1 MTTPLHI
8 GFIPLVDAAALI
20 VAVDKGFAAAEGL
33 DVTLVREVS
42 WSNVRDKLNIGLF
55 DAAHLLAPVAIASSL
70 GLGHVKVPIAAPFN
84 LGLNGNAITVSPAL
98 HIAIMAE
105 IDGDRFDPMATALA
119 LARVVAK
126 RRKSGAEPLTFGM
139 TFPFSTHNYQLRF
152 WMAAGGVDPDED
164 VRLVVLPPPYMVD
177 SLANGHVDA
186 FCVGAPWNSVAVDLG
201 VGHILHFVSDIL
213 VRAVEKVL
221 AVRQDWSEKNAGV
234 VAALVRAHIRAAEFI
249 EQPQNRAEA
258 ARILSAAGADRR
270 RCRRD
275 PANARWPSQDFA
287 RWNHARKQPLSAGG
301 AGRGGAAR
309 SRAGRLALCADG
321 ALGTDRDQPRR
332 RSRPPWA
339 CSGRTSTT
347 RRWGAKAS
355 PPMPPTRSAPSP
367 VRHSMPTIL
376 PGIWRRSRSG
386 AGRPETAAIAAI
398 LGGRLG
404 RLIFGL
410 PARNQRLRHR

>member
-1 MTTPLHI
+1 MTQPLCI

-98 HIAIMAE
+98 HAALMAE
-105 IDGDRFDPMATALA
+105 VGGDRFDPMATALA
-119 LARVVAK
+119 LSRVVAA

-164 VRLVVLPPPYMVD
+164 VRLVVLPPPFMVD
-177 SLANGHVDA
+177 SLANGQVDA
-186 FCVGAPWNSVAVDLG
+186 FCVGAPWNSVAVDRG

-213 VRAVEKVL
+213 VRAAEKVL
-221 AVRQDWSEKNAGV
+221 AFRRSWSEKNPQI
-234 VAALVRAHIRAAEFI
+234 VAALVRAAFRASEFI

-258 ARILSAAGADRR
+258 ALILAQPERIGVDADVIRR
-270 RCRRD
+270 TLD
-275 PANARWPSQDFA
+275 
-287 RWNHARKQPLSAGG
+287 
-301 AGRGGAAR
+301 
-309 SRAGRLALCADG
+309 GRLKISPDG
-321 ALGTDRDQPRR
+321 
-332 RSRPPWA
+332 
-339 CSGRTSTT
+339 TT
-347 RRWGAKAS
+347 RES
-355 PPMPPTRSAPSP
+355 
-367 VRHSMPTIL
+367 
-376 PGIWRRSRSG
+376 SRYLLVG
-386 AGRPETAAIAAI
+386 REAAGRPDPMQAAWLYAQMVRWGQASISPEALRIARSVFRPDLYDAA
-398 LGGRLG
+398 LG
-404 RLIFGL
+404 REGQ
-410 PARNQRLRHR
+410 PASASGSIGAFAGPPFDAEDIAGHLAAFAIGRRKP

>member
-1 MTTPLHI
+1 MTKPLRI

-42 WSNVRDKLNIGLF
+42 WSNVRDKLNLGLF

-70 GLGHVKVPIAAPFN
+70 GLGHVKVPIAAAFN

-98 HIAIMAE
+98 HAAIMAE
-105 IDGDRFDPMATALA
+105 LDGDRFDPMATALA
-119 LARVVAK
+119 LSRVVAA

-201 VGHILHFVSDIL
+201 VGHILHFVADIL

-221 AVRQDWSEKNAGV
+221 AVRQDWSDKNADV
-234 VAALVRAHIRAAEFI
+234 LAALVRAHIRAAEFI
-249 EQPQNRAEA
+249 EEPQNRAEA
-258 ARILSAAGADRR
+258 ARILA
-270 RCRRD
+270 
-275 PANARWPSQDFA
+275 
-287 RWNHARKQPLSAGG
+287 QPERIGVDAEVIQRTLD
-301 AGRGGAAR
+301 GRMKISPDGSIRESSRYLLVGREGAAR
-309 SRAGRLALCADG
+309 PDPVQAAWLYAQMVRWGQTSISPEALKTAMAVFRPDLYDT
-321 ALGTDRDQPRR
+321 ALGHKGKAADTSDAVGAFAGPAFDPNNIAGHLAAFQIGRR
-332 RSRPPWA
+332 K
-339 CSGRTSTT
+339 T
-347 RRWGAKAS
+347 
-355 PPMPPTRSAPSP
+355 
-367 VRHSMPTIL
+367 
-376 PGIWRRSRSG
+376 
-386 AGRPETAAIAAI
+386 
-398 LGGRLG
+398 
-404 RLIFGL
+404 
-410 PARNQRLRHR
+410 

>member
-1 MTTPLHI
+1 MTGPIRI

-55 DAAHLLAPVAIASSL
+55 DAAHMLAPVAIASSL
-70 GLGHVKVPIAAPFN
+70 GLGHVKLPIAAPFN

-98 HIAIMAE
+98 HAALMAE

-119 LARVVAK
+119 LSRVVAA

-201 VGHILHFVSDIL
+201 IGHILHFVADIL
-213 VRAVEKVL
+213 VSAVEKVL
-221 AVRQDWSEKNAGV
+221 AVRQDWSERNPDT
-234 VAALVRAHIRAAEFI
+234 VAALVRAASRAAEFI
-249 EQPQNRAEA
+249 EEPQNRAEA
-258 ARILSAAGADRR
+258 ARILSAPERIGVDAEVILRTLD
-270 RCRRD
+270 
-275 PANARWPSQDFA
+275 
-287 RWNHARKQPLSAGG
+287 
-301 AGRGGAAR
+301 GRLKISPDGTKRESSRYLLVGREGAAR
-309 SRAGRLALCADG
+309 PDPVQAAWLYAQMVRWGQAPMSPEALKTAMAVFRPDLYDAALGRAGRAGDASDAVGAFTGPAFDAKDIAGHLAAFKIG
-321 ALGTDRDQPRR
+321 RR
-332 RSRPPWA
+332 KP
-339 CSGRTSTT
+339 
-347 RRWGAKAS
+347 
-355 PPMPPTRSAPSP
+355 
-367 VRHSMPTIL
+367 
-376 PGIWRRSRSG
+376 
-386 AGRPETAAIAAI
+386 
-398 LGGRLG
+398 
-404 RLIFGL
+404 
-410 PARNQRLRHR
+410 

>member
-1 MTTPLHI
+1 MTVPLRI

-33 DVTLVREVS
+33 NVTLVREVS

-70 GLGHVKVPIAAPFN
+70 GLGHVKLPIAAPFN

-98 HIAIMAE
+98 HGAIMAE

-152 WMAAGGVDPDED
+152 WMAAGGVDPDEE

-221 AVRQDWSEKNAGV
+221 AVRQDWSDKNPDT
-234 VAALVRAHIRAAEFI
+234 VAALVRAASRAAEFI
-249 EQPQNRAEA
+249 EQTENRAEA
-258 ARILSAAGADRR
+258 ARILSAPERIGVDAEVVQRTLD
-270 RCRRD
+270 
-275 PANARWPSQDFA
+275 
-287 RWNHARKQPLSAGG
+287 
-301 AGRGGAAR
+301 GRLKISPDGTLRESSRYLLVGREGAAR
-309 SRAGRLALCADG
+309 PDPVQAAWLYAQMVRWGQASVSPEALKTAMAVFRPDLYDA
-321 ALGTDRDQPRR
+321 ALGRQ
-332 RSRPPWA
+332 
-339 CSGRTSTT
+339 
-347 RRWGAKAS
+347 AS
-355 PPMPPTRSAPSP
+355 PADA
-367 VRHSMPTIL
+367 
-376 PGIWRRSRSG
+376 SG
-386 AGRPETAAIAAI
+386 AIGAFAGPAFDANDIAGHLAAFEIGR
-398 LGGRLG
+398 RKS
-404 RLIFGL
+404 
-410 PARNQRLRHR
+410 